1 VTDLPGRP
9 FYDEYA
15 WAYDLIIPPPGRA
28 QCDFIAET
36 LARRGA
42 GAGSLVLD
50 AGCGTGR
57 HAVELARRGYAVEGV
72 DLSSQLVAVARRRA
86 EDVSAR
92 ESRSL
97 EVSFEVG
104 DMLALPAGRFDGLL
118 CRGVLNDLLDG
129 RGRDAA
135 LRSFAGALRRGGAVV
150 LDVRE
155 WEASARRKIR
165 EPVFEKTVETARG
178 ALAFRS
184 ETRVDPGTRS
194 LLVAERHTLKEGGV
208 ERVAAYDFRMRCW
221 TREEL
226 ESRMARA
233 GFEGFEFFGA
243 YDRAAPAAAAS
254 DRLVCAATRA

>member
-1 VTDLPGRP
+1 
-9 FYDEYA
+9 
-15 WAYDLIIPPPGRA
+15 
-28 QCDFIAET
+28 
-36 LARRGA
+36 
-42 GAGSLVLD
+42 
-50 AGCGTGR
+50 
-57 HAVELARRGYAVEGV
+57 
-72 DLSSQLVAVARRRA
+72 
-86 EDVSAR
+86 
-92 ESRSL
+92 
-97 EVSFEVG
+97 
-104 DMLALPAGRFDGLL
+104 MLTLPAGRFDGLL

-165 EPVFEKTVETARG
+165 GPVFEKTVETARG
-178 ALAFRS
+178 ALTFRS

-194 LLVAERHTLKEGGV
+194 LLVSERHTLKEGGV
-208 ERVAAYDFRMRCW
+208 EHVAAYDFRVRCW

-243 YDRAAPAAAAS
+243 YDRAAPAGAS
-254 DRLVCAATRA
+254 DRLVCAAARA